1 VPTDGVID
9 LQGKRWKGLMKEK
22 VSIKHKKSKL
32 SLSLSLSCENAKLLE
47 ALKLQ

>member
-1 VPTDGVID
+1 
-9 LQGKRWKGLMKEK
+9 MKEK